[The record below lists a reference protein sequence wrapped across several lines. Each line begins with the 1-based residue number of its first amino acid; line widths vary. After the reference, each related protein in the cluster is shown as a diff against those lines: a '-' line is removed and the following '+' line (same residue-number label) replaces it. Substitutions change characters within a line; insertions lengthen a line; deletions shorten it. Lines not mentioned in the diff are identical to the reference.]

1 MKVFACI
8 FYIVMH
14 TWLTNKQVVEVC
26 FEHTICNYGI
36 FYGNAVYK
44 SENELFG
51 IEK

>member
-26 FEHTICNYGI
+26 FEYTICICGV
-36 FYGNAVYK
+36 FSGNAVYK
-44 SENELFG
+44 SENELFE
-51 IEK
+51 IER